1 MDISDGTI
9 LALIAGG
16 GTLIGALATRLYNN
30 LLFRIKALEARCEH
44 LEQKNELLES
54 RNAELEKENAEL
66 HVLATQLRA
75 CPVQHCHWRVA
86 MQQQTPPLKPE
97 VSPT

>member
-1 MDISDGTI
+1 MDISDGTV

-54 RNAELEKENAEL
+54 RNAELEKENAGL
-66 HVLATQLRA
+66 QV
-75 CPVQHCHWRVA
+75 RVA

>member
-30 LLFRIKALEARCEH
+30 LLFRIKALETRCEH
-44 LEQKNELLES
+44 LEQKNDQLES
-54 RNAELEKENAEL
+54 RNAELEKENAGL
-66 HVLATQLRA
+66 HAKILA
-75 CPVQHCHWRVA
+75 CPVQLCHWKLMA
-86 MQQQTPPLKPE
+86 MQQKPE